1 MSISDLVLD
10 YTMSFASWW
19 VIWELWTGDPLY
31 AWRRQIKFMKNI
43 KNNIQNRIKHKKDD
57 TTGNTAD
64 IQRCFMSLLCTNLK
78 KYIELMYISKREIM

>member
-1 MSISDLVLD
+1 MLSEKRQLTGINLSIHEKSPCNRAGAGEVKTMSISDLVLD

-43 KNNIQNRIKHKKDD
+43 KSNIQNRIKHF
-57 TTGNTAD
+57 
-64 IQRCFMSLLCTNLK
+64 R
-78 KYIELMYISKREIM
+78 

>member
-31 AWRRQIKFMKNI
+31 AWRKPIEIIKK
-43 KNNIQNRIKHKKDD
+43 
-57 TTGNTAD
+57 
-64 IQRCFMSLLCTNLK
+64 
-78 KYIELMYISKREIM
+78 IEKRFKVKS

>member
-1 MSISDLVLD
+1 MSEKAVKRGSINLYMKKSPCNWAGAGEVKTMSISDLVLD

-43 KNNIQNRIKHKKDD
+43 KSNIQNRIKHF
-57 TTGNTAD
+57 
-64 IQRCFMSLLCTNLK
+64 R
-78 KYIELMYISKREIM
+78 